1 MNVWQNEKNF
11 ILLLE
16 RKKEILLSHIIQI
29 ESKLLTIEKE
39 IKDYQEEQAYINQ
52 QIKLLTPSGIL
63 ARADIYRGIRRQGAL
78 LAHLQIVSHKITQLE
93 EEKIRYQDGLKESNI
108 VMSQLN
114 KRNYKMTKY
123 LQRLKRIENRRRDN
137 NSENEIQEQ
146 AVYDR
151 KKL

>member
-63 ARADIYRGIRRQGAL
+63 ARADIYRGIRRQGTL